1 MGLRNNFIFLPESS
15 IRIGKGTIAVEIYKN
30 VPLNGDFQGYYL
42 TRTMFRYICAT
53 CKGFPTRNEYG
64 I

>member
-15 IRIGKGTIAVEIYKN
+15 IRNRKGAIAVEIYEN
-30 VPLNGDFQGYYL
+30 VPLNGDFQD
-42 TRTMFRYICAT
+42 I
-53 CKGFPTRNEYG
+53 